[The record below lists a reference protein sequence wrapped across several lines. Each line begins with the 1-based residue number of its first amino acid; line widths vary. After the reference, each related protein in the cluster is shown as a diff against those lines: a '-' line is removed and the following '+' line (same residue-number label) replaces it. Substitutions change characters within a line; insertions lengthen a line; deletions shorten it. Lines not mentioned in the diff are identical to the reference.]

1 VEKAGDGEENAAKG
15 AVLLLRLRVRRG
27 STGRGPRRVDW
38 REPESSEC
46 DGDEGS
52 VGRAE
57 VSPLEPSES
66 AKGHART
73 ESGRGRLDPAPATGG
88 QSERRLGSLGPAIAP
103 LRGRPPCGRA
113 SAAFL
118 CALCC
123 ASSRRLRC
131 VERFPERACSCRAS
145 RLRAPRESAQT
156 A

>member
-1 VEKAGDGEENAAKG
+1 MEKAGDGEENAAKG

-66 AKGHART
+66 AKGHARA

-88 QSERRLGSLGPAIAP
+88 QSERRLGSLGPAIARSEGH
-103 LRGRPPCGRA
+103 LAVALPPPFCA
-113 SAAFL
+113 HCAAQ
-118 CALCC
+118 AL
-123 ASSRRLRC
+123 A
-131 VERFPERACSCRAS
+131 V
-145 RLRAPRESAQT
+145 
-156 A
+156 